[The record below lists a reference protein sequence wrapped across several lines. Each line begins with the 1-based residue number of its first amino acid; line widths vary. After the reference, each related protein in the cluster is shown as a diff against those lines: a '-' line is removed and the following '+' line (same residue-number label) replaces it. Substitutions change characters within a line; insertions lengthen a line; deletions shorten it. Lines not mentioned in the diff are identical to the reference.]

1 MRRSRRTRRLNLSV
15 TAWVG
20 LVLTVVCIGIALLGP
35 FFAPYDPAELLG
47 LPFESPSQDYLFG
60 LDYLGRDALS
70 RFLWGGRTAI
80 VLALVASMIGTLVG
94 VFAGILAAYTGG
106 ALDAV
111 FNRSTEVL
119 LAFPGLIF
127 ILLLVSSFGNSLPLL
142 IAAVALGGAP
152 RVARLVRGAALEIR
166 ELSFVEVAESR
177 GERRTYIV
185 TREILPNILAPIGVD
200 FGIRFAYSIIVVAS
214 VSFLG
219 LGLQPPAADWGL
231 IISENRSGLEIQPWA
246 IIGPIA
252 AIGILTVGINL
263 LMDGIRRAASV
274 RTDPESELRS

>member
-1 MRRSRRTRRLNLSV
+1 VTRKGRTRRFNLSM

-20 LVLTVVCIGIALLGP
+20 FALTVLCIGIALLGP

-47 LPFESPSQDYLFG
+47 LPFDPPSRNYVLG

-80 VLALVASMIGTLVG
+80 VLALVATMIGTFMG

-106 ALDAV
+106 VPDAV

-152 RVARLVRGAALEIR
+152 RVGRLVRGAALEIR
-166 ELSFVEVAESR
+166 ELAFVEVAESR

-263 LMDGIRRAASV
+263 FMDGIRRAASV
-274 RTDPESELRS
+274 RTDPESELRG